1 MGETKG
7 KQVIT
12 SVTIRP
18 PVWGWSPGGV
28 VGTYL
33 EARGTASKLDLK
45 DKQSLSGRDLFHE
58 EAEQRGVQ
66 VDGAAPGGEEGTWG
80 GLRGLPIT
88 RRLSF

>member
-12 SVTIRP
+12 RVTIRP
-18 PVWGWSPGGV
+18 PVWGWSPGGA
-28 VGTYL
+28 VGTSL

-45 DKQSLSGRDLFHE
+45 DKQSHSGRDLFHE

-66 VDGAAPGGEEGTWG
+66 VDGAALEGRRALGVGLGGY
-80 GLRGLPIT
+80 RSP
-88 RRLSF
+88 SV

>member
-1 MGETKG
+1 MGEIKG

-18 PVWGWSPGGV
+18 PVWGWSPGSAL
-28 VGTYL
+28 GTYL

-45 DKQSLSGRDLFHE
+45 DRQSLSGRDLFHE

-66 VDGAAPGGEEGTWG
+66 VDGAAPGGEEGPWG
-80 GLRGLPIT
+80 GLRGLPIA
-88 RRLSF
+88 RHLSF